1 MAGPMNGW
9 AFDNGPLGFP
19 AGDGAMAQVRGAF
32 CAPLPRVDADP
43 RPIAAP
49 SQRHTQRYGQQ
60 DSDDEAL
67 DEESKSPAGG
77 GRRARVDEDEDED
90 AGDAQVVL
98 PPANACHECGKVFVQ
113 RGRMAGHV
121 GSAKCKEAQ
130 QKKARLEVSCATGLV
145 LTVPT
150 NTAAPLPSSREEA
163 VLQQQGRREHRRQL
177 TGLSCAWRT

>member
-1 MAGPMNGW
+1 MS
-9 AFDNGPLGFP
+9 FP

-60 DSDDEAL
+60 DSNDEAL

-90 AGDAQVVL
+90 AGVALVVL
-98 PPANACHECGKVFVQ
+98 PSALSCHLCGKVFVQ
-113 RGRMAGHV
+113 PGRMARHK
-121 GSAKCKEAQ
+121 GSAKCKAAQ
-130 QKKARLEVSCATGLV
+130 QKKARLEVSCATVLV

-150 NTAAPLPSSREEA
+150 NTAAPLPSWREA
-163 VLQQQGRREHRRQL
+163 VLQPQGRREHRRQL
-177 TGLSCAWRT
+177 AGSMSCAWRT

>member
-1 MAGPMNGW
+1 MAGPLNGW
-9 AFDNGPLGFP
+9 GFDNGPLSFP
-19 AGDGAMAQVRGAF
+19 AGDCAMAQVRGAF
-32 CAPLPRVDADP
+32 CAPLTRVEADP

-49 SQRHTQRYGQQ
+49 SQRHTDRYGQR

-90 AGDAQVVL
+90 AGDALVVL
-98 PPANACHECGKVFVQ
+98 PPANACHECGQVFAQ
-113 RGRMAGHV
+113 PGRMARHK

-150 NTAAPLPSSREEA
+150 NTAAPLPSRREA
-163 VLQQQGRREHRRQL
+163 VLQPQGHREHRSQL

>member
-9 AFDNGPLGFP
+9 SFDNGPLSFP
-19 AGDGAMAQVRGAF
+19 TQEDAAPWVRGAS
-32 CAPLPRVDADP
+32 CAPLPRRDADP

-60 DSDDEAL
+60 DGEDEAL
-67 DEESKSPAGG
+67 DEESKSPAGR

-90 AGDAQVVL
+90 AGDANVVL
-98 PPANACHECGKVFVQ
+98 PLANACHECGKVFKQ

-121 GSAKCKEAQ
+121 GSAACKDEQ
-130 QKKARLEVSCATGLV
+130 KKKARLEVSCATGLV

-150 NTAAPLPSSREEA
+150 NTAAPLPSRREA
-163 VLQQQGRREHRRQL
+163 VLQPQRRREHRSQL
-177 TGLSCAWRT
+177 AGLS